1 MSSYPI
7 TLDLEGRLAVVL
19 GTGRPA
25 PEKVEGLLAAGA
37 RVRLIAPEP
46 CERLLELAGT
56 GAIQLRARVYQPGDL
71 ADAWLAIAIPEELGP
86 ELPAIAREAE
96 SRRVFLNV
104 IDRPPLCSFAAPA
117 IARQGDLTVAISTAG
132 RAPALAARIRDRIAR
147 RLGPELERFLEIAA
161 RARAPLA
168 AQRPDFSERRER
180 WYALVD
186 SDALRLLRS
195 GRELEAHRRF
205 EEILGIEL
213 PEAWP

>member
-7 TLDLEGRLAVVL
+7 TLDLRGRLAVVL
-19 GTGRPA
+19 GAGRPA

-46 CERLLELAGT
+46 CERLLHLAGI

-71 ADAWLAIAIPEELGP
+71 SDAWLAIAIPEELGP

-117 IARQGDLTVAISTAG
+117 IARRGDLTVAISTAG

-168 AQRPDFSERRER
+168 AQRPDFIERRER

>member
-7 TLDLEGRLAVVL
+7 TLDLAGRLAVVL
-19 GTGRPA
+19 GAGRPA
-25 PEKVEGLLAAGA
+25 PEKIEGLLAAGA

-46 CERLLELAGT
+46 CERLFALAAT
-56 GAIQLRARVYQPGDL
+56 GAIQLLARTYREGDL
-71 ADAWLAIAIPEELGP
+71 SGAWLVIAIPEELEP
-86 ELPAIAREAE
+86 QLPAIAREAE
-96 SRRVFLNV
+96 ARRIFLNV

-117 IARQGDLTVAISTAG
+117 IARRGDLTVAISTAG

-147 RLGPELERFLEIAA
+147 RLGPELERFLEIAG

-168 AQRPDFSERRER
+168 ARRPDFGERRAR

>member
-7 TLDLEGRLAVVL
+7 TLDLDGRLAVVL
-19 GTGRPA
+19 GAGRPA

-71 ADAWLAIAIPEELGP
+71 IGAWLAIAIPEELGP

-117 IARQGDLTVAISTAG
+117 IARRGDLTVAISTAG

-168 AQRPDFSERRER
+168 ALRPDFLERRER

>member
-7 TLDLEGRLAVVL
+7 TLDLSGRLAVVL
-19 GTGRPA
+19 GAGRPA

-46 CERLLELAGT
+46 CERLLHLAGT
-56 GAIQLRARVYQPGDL
+56 GAIQLLARTYREGDL
-71 ADAWLAIAIPEELGP
+71 SSAWLAIAIPEEL
-86 ELPAIAREAE
+86 ESQLPAIAREAE
-96 SRRVFLNV
+96 SRRIFLNV
-104 IDRPPLCSFAAPA
+104 VDRPPLCTFAAPA
-117 IARQGDLTVAISTAG
+117 IARRGDLTVAISTAG

-147 RLGPELERFLEIAA
+147 RLGPEIDRFLEIAA

-168 AQRPDFSERRER
+168 ARRPDYSERRAR

-205 EEILGIEL
+205 EEILGIDL
-213 PEAWP
+213 PEPWP